1 MSEKV
6 ELFSGGTENFI
17 GLNFQDIE
25 SDSLRQR
32 SALSG
37 NNDISFFDI
46 ESGRGM
52 ARNVFMSFLET
63 LIFLHVVEIIS
74 SDNYGVGHLGGN
86 NHTPKKLIMI

>member
-32 SALSG
+32 SALTG
-37 NNDISFFDI
+37 DDDITFFN
-46 ESGRGM
+46 SKTRGGM
-52 ARNVFMSFLET
+52 ARNIFMSFLET

-74 SDNYGVGHLGGN
+74 SDNNGVGHLSGN
-86 NHTPKKLIMI
+86 NHTSKN